1 LLPRDITA
9 PSTNNQLVSI
19 IYLSPVAN
27 LFLKFMTLKKVYK
40 MRDNLKVSYLTAIFF
55 FIVAIIYANL
65 A

>member
-1 LLPRDITA
+1 
-9 PSTNNQLVSI
+9 
-19 IYLSPVAN
+19 
-27 LFLKFMTLKKVYK
+27 